1 MSELVRAAVL
11 LLVILNPFALSVYL
25 VDIIR
30 SNPTRTVVAIVA
42 RATLIS
48 AVVFGIFALAGDAI
62 FSSVLHIRFGSFQIF
77 GGLLFLIIAVRFMLS
92 GSQTLVTLRGEP
104 GQVAGA
110 VAMPFMIGPGTVSAA
125 TMAGLRLAP
134 ALALAAIVCALL
146 CTALLL
152 VGFKLLFDWLGS
164 RNAGLTERYVQL
176 ASRVSA
182 MVMGAI
188 AVEMVLLGLTAW
200 WRG

>member
-1 MSELVRAAVL
+1 MSDVVRSAVL

-30 SNPTRTVVAIVA
+30 NNPTGTVVAIVA

-48 AVVFGIFALAGDAI
+48 AVVFGTFALVGDAI
-62 FSSVLHIRFGSFQIF
+62 FSRVLNIHFSSFQIF
-77 GGLLFLIIAVRFMLS
+77 GGLLFLLIALRFMLS
-92 GSQTLVTLRGEP
+92 GSHTLVTLRGEP
-104 GQVAGA
+104 GQIAGA

-125 TMAGLRLAP
+125 TMAGLRLTP
-134 ALALAAIVCALL
+134 PLALTAIAAALL

-152 VGFKLLFDWLGS
+152 VGFKLSFDWIGS

-188 AVEMVLLGLTAW
+188 AVEMVLLGLTTW
-200 WRG
+200 WRA